1 MTSRFVTRKLQRTQ
15 SRRRKGAVV
24 GAVLAVGSV
33 SMAATVAPTAGAST
47 VPTASINV
55 WWASGGTDLDNLW
68 AGMIKSFE
76 SSHPGDTV
84 NIEYQSVAGEAYR
97 AKFLTGLA
105 SSQPPALVISWGGG
119 PLQEYVKAGVV
130 QPFADPGVNDAGNP
144 SWKGDFLPVTLKS
157 VTFNGK
163 VYGMPFEGTQP
174 VFFEYNKSLFKK
186 YGLSVPSTWTELLSD
201 VKTFNSHSVIPI
213 ALGNADNWE
222 GLMYLEYLTD
232 RIGGPQA
239 FLNVEAGDKGAWS
252 EPAIQKAL
260 ADIQTLV
267 NDKAFNVGY
276 DSVSWTTGA
285 PSALLYSGKAAMQLM
300 GVWDVSTIY
309 SNDASFVKSGGLGIA
324 PFPTVTGGTGNA
336 GDLEGNTSVYSILA
350 SHLTKAQRYVA
361 EQFMTYFDTK
371 GYAQHLIGTAT
382 VPTIAGV
389 SSQLK
394 ASTLGNYL
402 QPVYE
407 SVQKAPFFQYSWD
420 QDLGPTIAI
429 PMLDNLSKVF
439 ELSETPSQFAAVMN
453 KFQTG
458 S

>member
-1 MTSRFVTRKLQRTQ
+1 MTRRFMARKLERGEF
-15 SRRRKGAVV
+15 RHRKGALL
-24 GAVLAVGSV
+24 GAALAVGSV
-33 SMAATVAPTAGAST
+33 SMVATSVPAANASG

-68 AGMIKSFE
+68 ASMIKNFE
-76 SSHPGDTV
+76 SSHPGDKI

-97 AKFLTGLA
+97 AKFLAGLA
-105 SSQPPALVISWGGG
+105 SSSPPALVISWGGG
-119 PLQEYVKAGVV
+119 PLDEYVKAGVV
-130 QPFADPGVNDAGNP
+130 QPFADPGVSDAGNP
-144 SWKGDFLPVTLKS
+144 SWKSNFVPVTLQG
-157 VTFNGK
+157 VTFGGK
-163 VYGMPFEGTQP
+163 IYGMPFEGTQP
-174 VFFEYNKSLFKK
+174 VFFEYNKTVFKK
-186 YGLSVPSTWTELLSD
+186 YGLSFPNTWPELLSD
-201 VKTFNSHSVIPI
+201 IKTFNSHSVIPI
-213 ALGNADNWE
+213 ALGNSDNWE

-260 ADIQTLV
+260 TDIQTLV

-276 DSVSWTTGA
+276 DSISWTTGA

-309 SNDASFVKSGGLGIA
+309 SDDASFVKSGGLGLA
-324 PFPTVTGGTGNA
+324 DFPTIPGGTGNV

-350 SHLTKAQRYVA
+350 SHLTKAQTYVA

-371 GYAQHLIGTAT
+371 GYAQHLISTAT

-389 SSQLK
+389 SPQLK
-394 ASTLGNYL
+394 ASTLGSYL
-402 QPVYE
+402 QPVYQ
-407 SVQKAPFFQYSWD
+407 SVEKAPYFQYSWD
-420 QDLGPTIAI
+420 QYLGPTIAI

-453 KFQTG
+453 KYQAG

>member
-1 MTSRFVTRKLQRTQ
+1 M
-15 SRRRKGAVV
+15 
-24 GAVLAVGSV
+24 
-33 SMAATVAPTAGAST
+33 
-47 VPTASINV
+47 
-55 WWASGGTDLDNLW
+55 
-68 AGMIKSFE
+68 
-76 SSHPGDTV
+76 PG
-84 NIEYQSVAGEAYR
+84 
-97 AKFLTGLA
+97 
-105 SSQPPALVISWGGG
+105 
-119 PLQEYVKAGVV
+119 
-130 QPFADPGVNDAGNP
+130 P
-144 SWKGDFLPVTLKS
+144 S
-157 VTFNGK
+157 
-163 VYGMPFEGTQP
+163 
-174 VFFEYNKSLFKK
+174 
-186 YGLSVPSTWTELLSD
+186 
-201 VKTFNSHSVIPI
+201 
-213 ALGNADNWE
+213 
-222 GLMYLEYLTD
+222 
-232 RIGGPQA
+232 
-239 FLNVEAGDKGAWS
+239 
-252 EPAIQKAL
+252 PAIQKAL

-420 QDLGPTIAI
+420 QDLGPRSRYRCWTTC
-429 PMLDNLSKVF
+429 PRYS
-439 ELSETPSQFAAVMN
+439 S
-453 KFQTG
+453 
-458 S
+458 